1 MAASLDTGGG
11 GRRGRARW
19 KPKAEINVTPFVDVM
34 LVLLIVF
41 MVTAPFL
48 TVGVQVDMP
57 ETEARNLPA
66 GEEPLTITITADG
79 TIYLQETEVGFDELV
94 PRLTAIADTGY
105 DSRVFIRSDGAAD
118 WSQIAPVMARISDAG
133 FTRLGLVTDPVER

>member
-1 MAASLDTGGG
+1 MGASVDRGGNG
-11 GRRGRARW
+11 RGRTRW

-48 TVGVQVDMP
+48 TVGIQVDMP

-66 GEEPLTITITADG
+66 SEEPLTITITAEG
-79 TIYLQETEVGFDELV
+79 VIYLQETEVGFDELI
-94 PRLTAIADTGY
+94 PRLEAIAGAGY
-105 DSRVFIRSDGAAD
+105 DSRVFIRSDGGASWD
-118 WSQIAPVMARISDAG
+118 QIAPVMARISDAG
-133 FTRLGLVTDPVER
+133 FTRLGLVTNPVDQ

>member
-1 MAASLDTGGG
+1 MGASIDRGGNG
-11 GRRGRARW
+11 RGRTRW

-48 TVGVQVDMP
+48 TVGIQVDMP

-66 GEEPLTITITADG
+66 AEEPLTVTITAEG
-79 TIYLQETEVGFDELV
+79 QIYLQETEVGFDELV
-94 PRLTAIADTGY
+94 PRLEAIAEAGY
-105 DSRVFIRSDGAAD
+105 ESRVFIRSDGRASWD
-118 WSQIAPVMARISDAG
+118 QIAPVMARISDAG
-133 FTRLGLVTDPVER
+133 FTRLGLVTDPVDQ

>member
-1 MAASLDTGGG
+1 MGASLDRGGNG
-11 GRRGRARW
+11 RGRTRW

-48 TVGVQVDMP
+48 TVGIQVDMP

-66 GEEPLTITITADG
+66 AEEPLTITITAEG
-79 TIYLQETEVGFDELV
+79 QIYLQETEVGFDELV
-94 PRLTAIADTGY
+94 PRLEAIAVAGY
-105 DSRVFIRSDGAAD
+105 ESRVFIRSDGRASWD
-118 WSQIAPVMARISDAG
+118 QIAPVMARISDAG
-133 FTRLGLVTDPVER
+133 FTRLGLVTDPVDE

>member
-1 MAASLDTGGG
+1 MGASIDRGGNS
-11 GRRGRARW
+11 RGRTRW

-48 TVGVQVDMP
+48 TVGIQVDMP

-66 GEEPLTITITADG
+66 AEEPLTVTITAEG
-79 TIYLQETEVGFDELV
+79 QIYLQETEVGFDELV
-94 PRLTAIADTGY
+94 PRLEAIAEAGY
-105 DSRVFIRSDGAAD
+105 ESRVFIRSDGRASWD
-118 WSQIAPVMARISDAG
+118 QIAPVMARISDAG
-133 FTRLGLVTDPVER
+133 FTRLGLVTDPVDQ

>member
-1 MAASLDTGGG
+1 MGASIDRGGNS
-11 GRRGRARW
+11 RGRTRW

-48 TVGVQVDMP
+48 TVGIQVDMP

-66 GEEPLTITITADG
+66 AEEPLTVTITAEG
-79 TIYLQETEVGFDELV
+79 QIFLQETEVGFDELV
-94 PRLTAIADTGY
+94 PRLEAIAEAGY
-105 DSRVFIRSDGAAD
+105 ESRVFIRSDGRASWD
-118 WSQIAPVMARISDAG
+118 QIAPVMARISDAG
-133 FTRLGLVTDPVER
+133 FTRLGLVTDPVDQ

>member
-1 MAASLDTGGG
+1 MGASIDRGGNG
-11 GRRGRARW
+11 RGRTRW

-48 TVGVQVDMP
+48 TVGIQVDMP

-66 GEEPLTITITADG
+66 AEEPLTVTITAEG
-79 TIYLQETEVGFDELV
+79 QIYLQETEVNFDELV
-94 PRLTAIADTGY
+94 PRLEAIAEAGY
-105 DSRVFIRSDGAAD
+105 ESRVFIRSDGRASWD
-118 WSQIAPVMARISDAG
+118 QIAPVMARISDAG
-133 FTRLGLVTDPVER
+133 FTRLGLVTDPVDQ